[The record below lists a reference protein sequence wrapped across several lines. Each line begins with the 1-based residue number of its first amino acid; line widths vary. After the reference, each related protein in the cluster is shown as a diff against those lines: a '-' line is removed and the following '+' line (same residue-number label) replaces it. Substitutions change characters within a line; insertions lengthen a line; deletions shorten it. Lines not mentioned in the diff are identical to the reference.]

1 MADIE
6 RFWCRPD
13 RQFYLD
19 DGFLSDPN
27 ELIFGRVSSN
37 PEAIET
43 EALRNARAVV
53 MLGEMG
59 AGKTTVLKAPSELVP
74 PDVQD
79 VLAIDLALIGSPD
92 EVLQHPI
99 LERWNAGSHE
109 LALVLDSFDEGKVR
123 IPQLGLILANAINS
137 WPTERL
143 VLRIASRLVDW
154 SMPLENAIEGRF
166 TTGFKVVGLL
176 PLRRQDARTIA
187 AELCDEPDD
196 FLQAVDRARAAA
208 FASRPQSLRL
218 LVKSFQDDGDLPQ
231 GMAALYE
238 RGTQWLASEVNQS
251 RVDAGQVGSLSRDQR
266 IAVARRVAA
275 GITFGRS
282 SAVWTGLQ
290 DDVNDDDLAIAS
302 FAQDSEPALG
312 ELVKVDAAA
321 VKETLSTGLFTS
333 VGPKRLSFAHALFGD
348 YLTAAWI
355 ESNRLAVDKVRA
367 LLIGPDGRARP
378 QLRVTAA
385 WLVAINPDTF
395 DWLAKED
402 PESFLGQVDLP
413 TDELRAA
420 VIDGLFADAGRRD
433 WGWGDKLEG
442 LTYDGIAEQ
451 VRPHITSGDFNQRC
465 LAVKLVR
472 DCGIRALRPEL
483 VQIVLDP
490 QEHARLRTRA
500 GHAVNSFESAPIS
513 DLAPLVLDESAR
525 GADEAD
531 ELLAIGLTA
540 SWPHAIGA
548 AQVFSALTPPQL
560 SSYVGGYLRFI
571 GEFAR
576 NLEREEVSAAISWL
590 QEHLEQ
596 IDDAGFEELADA
608 IVKLAGAAD
617 ISDDVATAL
626 ADIAARRAENYEGPR
641 FGNRVFRDDSFILD
655 PDSRRRLAN
664 AILDRG
670 PGENVVLYLS
680 DRPASGSGLL
690 TADDLGWIV
699 DQAENAEGS
708 RLAALNRL
716 FGLSFV
722 IDRRDHVDLFLGLEE
737 SHPIQV
743 SRQSWLQTDLQ
754 SEEAVELRK
763 LHRLTNMRQQNQP
776 APGDDDHVRIMEALA
791 RIEDGDFPAF
801 IELGRALTEQEYEV
815 DLTSVPR
822 WHAVRPEDH
831 VRIVSGAEAY
841 LMTRQGGTN
850 AWLDDPSVLDLT
862 SIAAY
867 RALVLLLRLRPTG
880 LDQLSPADWTEW
892 APVIAATACAING
905 PAWQD
910 KIELLR
916 RANAHAHQV
925 LVEALVRRLRGA
937 SPDDFKFWQSE
948 VEYLFD
954 DTLEQFV
961 LELVDQSPAV
971 ITSGLVD
978 VLTRKRPATAI
989 PILEACFSSQEPDR
1003 RAERTAAGTLLVDND
1018 LSNSWALLV
1027 SQFDTDHPL
1036 ALDVLGNSEIVR
1048 SRISTSLLPELLTAD
1063 IYLWLRRTFGPSD
1076 DPQIDGFHP
1085 VEAREAIGQWRDQ
1098 MLSALRD
1105 RGTAEA
1111 IQAIEV
1117 IANALPEEPGLRQL
1131 QVTAM
1136 SVFSQNAWDAYS
1148 VAELVSLARRE
1159 RTALVSTNDD
1169 LQRVVVAALVD
1180 IQTELTGP
1188 NPRSQLLWD
1197 TRVMMPKSEDEVS
1210 DYLCQR
1216 LGDMLGENRLVVNR
1230 EVQVR
1235 RNYPSGIPE
1244 RTDMQIDAASGKPG
1258 PLATISLPVEV
1269 KGAWNKELSTS
1280 MRSQLA
1286 DRYMIGPN
1294 DRGCYVVLWPDIES
1308 WDPTDR
1314 DRVTVASLDRDVVEQ
1329 QLAAQ
1334 ARELSDAGKHVEVVH
1349 LDITYRRPTRS

>member
-1 MADIE
+1 VADVE

-19 DGFLSDPN
+19 DGFLWDPN
-27 ELIFGRVSSN
+27 ELIFGRVGSN
-37 PEAIET
+37 PEAIAT
-43 EALRNARAVV
+43 SALRNVRAVV

-59 AGKTTVLKAPSELVP
+59 AGKTTVLKAPGELVP
-74 PDVQD
+74 PDVRD
-79 VLAIDLALIGSPD
+79 LLAIDLSVIGSAD
-92 EVLQHPI
+92 EVLQHPSI
-99 LERWNAGSHE
+99 EQWRAGSHE
-109 LALVLDSFDEGKVR
+109 LALVLDSFDEAKTR
-123 IPQLGLILANAINS
+123 IPQLGLVLANAINN

-154 SMPLENAIEGRF
+154 SIPLEDAIKGRF
-166 TTGFKVVGLL
+166 ETGLKVVGLL
-176 PLRRQDARTIA
+176 PLRREDARAIA
-187 AELCDEPDD
+187 AELCDEPDN

-218 LVKSFQDDGDLPQ
+218 LVKSFQDDGALPQ

-251 RVDAGQVGSLSRDQR
+251 RIDAGQVGSLSRDQR

-290 DDVNDDDLAIAS
+290 DEVNDDDLAIAS

-312 ELVKVDAAA
+312 ELVEVDAAA
-321 VKETLSTGLFTS
+321 VRETLSTGLFTS
-333 VGPKRLSFAHALFGD
+333 VGPERLSFAHALFGD

-385 WLVAINPDTF
+385 WLVAINPEKF

-413 TDELRAA
+413 TDELRVA

-442 LTYDGIAEQ
+442 LSYDGIAEQ
-451 VRPHITSGDFNQRC
+451 VRPRITSDDLDQRR
-465 LAVKLVR
+465 LAVKLIR
-472 DCGIRALRPEL
+472 DCGILTLLPEL
-483 VQIVLDP
+483 IQIVLDP
-490 QEHARLRTRA
+490 QEHPMLRTRA
-500 GHAVNSFESAPIS
+500 GHAVNSFESEPVG
-513 DLAPLVLDESAR
+513 DLAPLVLDDSVR
-525 GADEAD
+525 GPDEAD

-540 SWPHAIGA
+540 SWPHAIGT

-560 SSYVGGYLRFI
+560 SSCVGGYLRFI

-590 QEHLEQ
+590 REHLEQ
-596 IDDAGFEELADA
+596 IEPAGFEELADS
-608 IVKLAGAAD
+608 IIKLAGAGD
-617 ISDDVATAL
+617 ISDDVGTAL
-626 ADIAARRAENYEGPR
+626 ADIAARRAEDYEGLR
-641 FGNRVFRDDSFILD
+641 FGHRVFRDESFILE

-664 AILDRG
+664 AILDRS
-670 PGENVVLYLS
+670 PGKNVVLYLS

-690 TADDLGWIV
+690 TPDDLGWIV
-699 DQAENAEGS
+699 DQAESATGS
-708 RLAALNRL
+708 RLEALNRL

-722 IDRRDHVDLFLGLEE
+722 VDRRDHVDLFLGLEDT
-737 SHPIQV
+737 HPIRV
-743 SRQSWLQTDLQ
+743 SRQSWLQTDLE
-754 SEEAVELRK
+754 SEEAVEMRK
-763 LHRLTNMRQQNQP
+763 LHRLTNSRQQDQ
-776 APGDDDHVRIMEALA
+776 ATLGDDDVRIMEALA
-791 RIEDGDFPAF
+791 RIEAGDFPAF
-801 IELGRALTEQEYEV
+801 IELGRALTDQEYVV

-822 WHAVRPEDH
+822 WHLVSPEDH
-831 VRIVSGAEAY
+831 EQIVSGAEAY

-850 AWLDDPSVLDLT
+850 AWLDNPSVLDFG

-867 RALVLLLRLRPTG
+867 RALVLLLRLRPAG
-880 LDQLSPADWTEW
+880 LDRLSTADWTEW

-916 RANAHAHQV
+916 RANAHAHQA

-954 DTLEQFV
+954 DALEQFA
-961 LELVDQSPAV
+961 LELVDESPGLL
-971 ITSGLVD
+971 TSGLMD

-989 PILEACFSSQEPDR
+989 PILEASFRSQEPDR
-1003 RAERTAAGTLLVDND
+1003 RAERMAAGTLLVDYE

-1027 SQFDTDHPL
+1027 SQFDDDHPL
-1036 ALDVLGNSEIVR
+1036 ALDVLGNSETVR

-1063 IYLWLRRTFGPSD
+1063 IYLWLRRTFDPAD
-1076 DPQIDGFHP
+1076 DPQIEGFHP
-1085 VEAREAIGQWRDQ
+1085 VEAREAIGQWRDH

-1111 IQAIEV
+1111 IQALEV
-1117 IANALPEEPGLRQL
+1117 IAKALPEEPGLRQL

-1136 SVFSQNAWDAYS
+1136 SIFSQNAWDAYS
-1148 VAELVSLARRE
+1148 VGELVSLAGRE

-1169 LQRVVVAALVD
+1169 LQRVAVAALRD
-1180 IQTELTGP
+1180 IQTELTGT

-1197 TRVMMPKSEDEVS
+1197 TRVMRPKSEDEVS

-1244 RTDMQIDAASGKPG
+1244 RTDVQIDAATGRPG
-1258 PLATISLPVEV
+1258 PFATMSLPVEV
-1269 KGAWNKELSTS
+1269 KGAWNRELSTS

-1286 DRYMIGPN
+1286 NRYMTGVN
-1294 DRGCYVVLWPDIES
+1294 DRGCYVVLWPDVES

-1314 DRVTVASLDRDVVEQ
+1314 DRATVASLDRDTVER

-1334 ARELSDAGKHVEVVH
+1334 ARELLDGGKHIAVVH
-1349 LDITYRRPTRS
+1349 LDVTYRRPTSS